1 MDIDQF
7 GSNLS
12 SISFVDVGAAISS
25 ELARELASVLLFVFV
40 FYTREGF
47 NPSTCLERI
56 KSIMEE
62 NRMPFFFLMVSFF
75 FFIGVDEGDRN
86 GGVISGY
93 IRCFDDC
100 IYCFNHPYT
109 LV

>member
-75 FFIGVDEGDRN
+75 FF
-86 GGVISGY
+86 
-93 IRCFDDC
+93 
-100 IYCFNHPYT
+100 
-109 LV
+109 L